1 MKSRRTPALHRVLR
15 TPGALLTG
23 MALAVAAPAADDPCR
38 IPDAPRVVAVG
49 DVHGSYQN
57 LVTILRFAGIVDAKD
72 KWAGGKTHLVQT
84 GDLLDRGKDTRK
96 VLDLLMRLEGEARKA
111 GGRVHA
117 LLGNHEVMN
126 MLGDLRYVN
135 PEEYESFQEP
145 ESTRRREHYYEAT
158 LSQARKS
165 AKAAGEPF
173 DEDAFRAKFM
183 KQVPLGFIE
192 RTAALSAEG
201 RYGQWL
207 RKRPVVAKVNGVAF
221 VHGGLTPE
229 VAALGCEGVNA
240 RVHRELNEDVAQTKK
255 DPPSTLATGERGPLW
270 YRGLAKD
277 DESTLAPQVDEV
289 LKSLGARAIAV
300 GHSVTGDGRIQARFG
315 GRVIGIDVGMGDVYG
330 GNLAALEVG
339 PDGSLTALYPDRREE
354 LVPAAAK
361 AARAAPPSQ
370 ASRPNSSARR
380 SRIQALTSQAS
391 ATGSFSSG
399 RSGM

>member
-1 MKSRRTPALHRVLR
+1 MQSRLAPTLPRMLR
-15 TPGALLTG
+15 TPGALLIG
-23 MALAVAAPAADDPCR
+23 MALAVAAAAADDPCR
-38 IPDAPRVVAVG
+38 VPDAPRVVAVG
-49 DVHGSYQN
+49 DVHGSYDN
-57 LVTILRFAGIVDAKD
+57 LVRILSIAGITNARG
-72 KWAGGKTHLVQT
+72 KWAGGKAHLVQT
-84 GDLLDRGKDTRK
+84 GDLLDRGTDGRK

-111 GGRVHA
+111 GGRVHS

-135 PEEYESFQEP
+135 LEEYKSFQVP

-173 DEDAFRAKFM
+173 DEDAFHAKFL

-207 RKRPVVAKVNGVAF
+207 RERPVIVKVNGVAF

-229 VAALGCEGVNA
+229 VAALGCEAINA
-240 RVHRELNEDVAQTKK
+240 QVHRELNEDVARTQK
-255 DPPSTLATGERGPLW
+255 DPTSTLAAGENGPLW

-277 DESTLAPQVDEV
+277 DESILAPRVEQV
-289 LKSLGARAIAV
+289 LQSLGAKAIVV
-300 GHSVTGDGRIQARFG
+300 GHSVTGTGRIQARFG
-315 GRVIGIDVGMGDVYG
+315 GRVVGIDVGMGDVYG

-354 LVPAAAK
+354 LVRPAAA
-361 AARAAPPSQ
+361 AARAARASQ
-370 ASRPNSSARR
+370 VSRPNSSASR
-380 SRIQALTSQAS
+380 SRIQSDFA
-391 ATGSFSSG
+391 
-399 RSGM
+399 